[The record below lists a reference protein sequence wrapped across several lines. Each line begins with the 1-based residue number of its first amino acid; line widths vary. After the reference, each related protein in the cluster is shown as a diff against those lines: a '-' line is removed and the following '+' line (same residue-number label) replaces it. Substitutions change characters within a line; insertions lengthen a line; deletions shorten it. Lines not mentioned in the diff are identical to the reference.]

1 MAIYHFRQ
9 TVISGGSGH
18 SAVAAA
24 AYRHNVAMYSQ
35 HFGETQDYSRRQGT
49 VHSELAI
56 PADAPEWVRNQLG
69 FAAGSDAPGQDGSR
83 LVGPDAINASQE
95 LWNKVERGEKRY
107 DAKYATELTL
117 ALPVELTQDQQI
129 ALVRAFVE
137 EHLTARG
144 RVADWAIHVP
154 PGREH
159 NPHVHIL
166 STVRPLTEQ
175 GFGPKAVIARDEE
188 GEPLR
193 TQRGA
198 VVYEKWS
205 GSKDELYEMRAAWGS
220 EMNQALALAGHD
232 ITVDH
237 RSFED
242 RGITDILPTQHRG
255 KTEHMRQF
263 GPEHQVPARDA
274 ADRAATFARFEE
286 NPSLA
291 LEHITREQ
299 STFSTRDIARV
310 VHRYMGEGHDFQ
322 GLMNRIGML
331 PELVTIQA
339 QIHDPETNR
348 VVQGERFTTEAVLER
363 EAAMLRATLNRHA
376 DRGFEVDQVTREAA
390 LSRAQERQG
399 FTYTPEQKAAVDRLT
414 RDEGI
419 GVMVGIAGAG
429 KSTVMA
435 AVNEI
440 YSAAGAGVYGAAL
453 AGKAADNLQQ
463 SSGIESRTLASWE
476 NAWAGGY
483 DQLLRGDVFVID
495 EAGMVASAQMARV
508 MAQLDGFGAKVLL
521 VGDARQLQPIE
532 AGAAFRSIAS
542 EVGYVELTEV
552 RRQERED
559 HARASV
565 LFGAGEARSAMDIYK
580 GNDTFQFHDARAGAL
595 EAAIKGWDHDRR
607 AGADVVILAHT
618 NRDVLDLNA
627 MARASIKLD
636 GGLTGGETFATA
648 RGPREFAPGDRVLF
662 LENDRTLGVR
672 NGSIGHVESVGS
684 KGLVVSLP
692 DRAEPVAITRE
703 GYNNI
708 DHGYAMTIH
717 KSQGSTYDRVHVVA
731 GAMMDAQLSYVSLSR
746 HREDV
751 TFHIPLDV
759 FTRPGAEQLATPDQA
774 MNRLSRETL
783 KDTSIDFRKTPDYAE
798 ARQALDARIALA
810 ASPAGRFET
819 FLEQRGLPHPSEVLE
834 QVKAYAASFL
844 AQNGPQD
851 AAQQIHVDTPARYRD
866 ATQAASLEP
875 HDDLRQP
882 LNRLQHVQDHSASM
896 NHEGSARR
904 SAFHTAENELTR
916 YVTSQGLHDYAERV
930 ADVIAPSLVVAI
942 GPNLADP
949 DHEPRLAGLSQT
961 VRDALGAN
969 WRDVHTVSRA
979 TWELG
984 LLETVRDVD
993 TTYRQ
998 QREEQRVLADY
1009 QRMVSPLPLEPH
1021 QSADP
1026 ERSLPLPILPLSP
1039 PAAAWSQGVDEAV
1052 ASTSP
1057 AAMQEP
1063 LDCMPRF
1070 EPSRFELSW
1079 LSGQRGPEE
1088 GQGLPSFLPL
1098 SFAESPSFPAMP
1110 AFSASL
1116 SSLGNPASTPLLEA
1130 LACWARLHDVMRPA
1144 LERGLEPLASDA
1156 RALAEAGA
1164 ALDGLQP
1171 GAHDQLRSALHHDSA
1186 TRSALQDLRGS
1197 SRAEALSAGIIR
1209 ESAARLDPRIQADR
1223 FLLTWNEVNNREAS
1237 VTPGWRGDD
1246 ARQAL
1251 LTERIDLARTIEP
1264 GSVLEQG
1271 LRERWGELGL
1281 MSEVQA
1287 DKSVAQTLESQYE
1300 KSREIELGWEL

>member
-24 AYRHNVAMYSQ
+24 AYRHNVAMQSDRGATV
-35 HFGETQDYSRRQGT
+35 HDYSKRQGT

-56 PADAPEWVRNQLG
+56 PADAPDWVRNQLG
-69 FAAGSDAPGQDGSR
+69 FAAGPDAPGSDGSR
-83 LVGPDAINASQE
+83 LVGPDAINASLE
-95 LWNKVERGEKRY
+95 LWNKVEKGEKRY

-117 ALPVELTQDQQI
+117 ALPVELTEDQQI
-129 ALVRAFVE
+129 ALVRAFVD

-188 GEPLR
+188 GQPLR
-193 TQRGA
+193 TQRGD

-205 GSKDELYEMRAAWGS
+205 GSKDELYEMRAAWAA

-286 NPSLA
+286 NPSLV

-310 VHRYMGEGHDFQ
+310 VHRYMGEGNDFQ

-376 DRGFEVDQVTREAA
+376 DRGFEVDAATREAA

-463 SSGIESRTLASWE
+463 SSGIESLTLASWE

-483 DQLLRGDVFVID
+483 NQLSRGDVFVID

-708 DHGYAMTIH
+708 DHGYATTIH

-759 FTRPGAEQLATPDQA
+759 FTRPGAEQLATPEQA

-851 AAQQIHVDTPARYRD
+851 AAQQIRVDPPAHYRD

-896 NHEGSARR
+896 NHEGNARR

-916 YVTSQGLHDYAERV
+916 YATSQGLRDYAERV
-930 ADVIAPSLVVAI
+930 ADVLAPSIVVAI
-942 GPNLADP
+942 GPTLADP

-961 VRDALGAN
+961 VRDALAAN

-993 TTYRQ
+993 TSYQQ
-998 QREEQRVLADY
+998 QREDQRVLADY
-1009 QRMVSPLPLEPH
+1009 ERSVSPAP
-1021 QSADP
+1021 A
-1026 ERSLPLPILPLSP
+1026 SP
-1039 PAAAWSQGVDEAV
+1039 PAPVAVELPAMADRSPSVQPSEPERTAPLLNVPVLPSVSAWSQSVEQAAAAAVPNWPSVRIFEASALAQASGVWRNPAEALGQIRAEIAVDPDRLNDVLKAV
-1052 ASTSP
+1052 AREPQSYGDLVGGRTMFLQPDAERKEALTRIPLVSSTVSELVDAEQRSMVFLTQQERDWRAHMATP
-1057 AAMQEP
+1057 AP
-1063 LDCMPRF
+1063 
-1070 EPSRFELSW
+1070 
-1079 LSGQRGPEE
+1079 
-1088 GQGLPSFLPL
+1088 
-1098 SFAESPSFPAMP
+1098 
-1110 AFSASL
+1110 SL
-1116 SSLGNPASTPLLEA
+1116 SPEA
-1130 LACWARLHDVMRPA
+1130 LGVLSTLSAAHDLKQSDREAGHHMAAPTLSNPKALEEIKSWRQDVEKRLTVPDA
-1144 LERGLEPLASDA
+1144 LERLPDMTPEK
-1156 RALAEAGA
+1156 REE
-1164 ALDGLQP
+1164 
-1171 GAHDQLRSALHHDSA
+1171 LRSIVA
-1186 TRSALQDLRGS
+1186 TVDQAVKTADMSQSVERSND
-1197 SRAEALSAGIIR
+1197 R
-1209 ESAARLDPRIQADR
+1209 E
-1223 FLLTWNEVNNREAS
+1223 REAAKN
-1237 VTPGWRGDD
+1237 TDR
-1246 ARQAL
+1246 
-1251 LTERIDLARTIEP
+1251 DLGME
-1264 GSVLEQG
+1264 
-1271 LRERWGELGL
+1271 
-1281 MSEVQA
+1281 M
-1287 DKSVAQTLESQYE
+1287 
-1300 KSREIELGWEL
+1300 